1 MKMLMILYTG
11 DSPHLV
17 PDILIACGDYP
28 FTEFPGG
35 MGKGQH
41 HRHEGTRA
49 FPGHTTMTMSVLPPE
64 KAEAAAKKLVETA
77 KALPEPDRLHVAVM
91 PVEEFQ

>member
-17 PDILIACGDYP
+17 SDLLSACGDCP
-28 FTEFPGG
+28 FTEFLGG
-35 MGKGQH
+35 LGKGHH

-49 FPGHTTMTMSVLPPE
+49 FPGQTTMTVSVLPTDQ
-64 KAEAAAKKLVETA
+64 AEVVSKKLADVA
-77 KALPEPDRLHVAVM
+77 RGLPEPDRLHVAVL
-91 PVEEFQ
+91 PVEDFR